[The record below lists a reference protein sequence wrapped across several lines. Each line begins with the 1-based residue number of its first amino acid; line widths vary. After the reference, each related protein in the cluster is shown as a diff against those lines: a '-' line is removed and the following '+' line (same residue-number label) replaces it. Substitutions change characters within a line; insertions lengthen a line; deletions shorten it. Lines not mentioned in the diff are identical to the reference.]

1 MNSICCSV
9 CNEPIE
15 NNQGT
20 YRIKGTGVIFARG
33 LDVSTILYA
42 HWGECGKILDKY
54 LDQFPPEQQ
63 GDEWFWGHLPFRLQP
78 DEETTNLDK
87 FIYVLKSGKHYKIG
101 ITKDVKKRMGELKT
115 GDPIKHLFV
124 CSSFFENAGKFE
136 KRLHEAFNDYR
147 GQGEWFKLPAE
158 KLEEL
163 INILENGDFM
173 DKVLPLDNVV
183 YYHPGTRV
191 LWCNRPG
198 IVHSLVIKTYKYQVG
213 YNILL
218 DTQSS
223 TDEPKV
229 LNSSYGELVLE
240 DSGIPSQE
248 GYEV

>member
-87 FIYVLKSGKHYKIG
+87 FIV
-101 ITKDVKKRMGELKT
+101 
-115 GDPIKHLFV
+115 F
-124 CSSFFENAGKFE
+124 
-136 KRLHEAFNDYR
+136 
-147 GQGEWFKLPAE
+147 
-158 KLEEL
+158 
-163 INILENGDFM
+163 
-173 DKVLPLDNVV
+173 
-183 YYHPGTRV
+183 
-191 LWCNRPG
+191 
-198 IVHSLVIKTYKYQVG
+198 
-213 YNILL
+213 
-218 DTQSS
+218 
-223 TDEPKV
+223 
-229 LNSSYGELVLE
+229 
-240 DSGIPSQE
+240 
-248 GYEV
+248 